1 MRRIVCL
8 LLIVLICF
16 SCNNIIKTDNQN
28 NSLYDE
34 ITKRDLSYE
43 KLRKEKSDEFESIRE
58 SNESKS
64 EELERYKKWNQEIMD
79 SMQ

>member
-16 SCNNIIKTDNQN
+16 SCNNIIKTVNQN

-34 ITKRDLSYE
+34 ITRRDLSYE

-64 EELERYKKWNQEIMD
+64 DELERYKKWNQEIMD